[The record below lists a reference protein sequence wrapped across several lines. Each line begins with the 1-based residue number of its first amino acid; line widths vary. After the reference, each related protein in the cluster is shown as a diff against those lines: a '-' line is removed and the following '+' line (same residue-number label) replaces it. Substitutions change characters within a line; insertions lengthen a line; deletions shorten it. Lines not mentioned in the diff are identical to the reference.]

1 MPARPA
7 RARWLHPAQFGQHGT
22 QADSRRTVPRWQR
35 AAQHADTLRTAA
47 GRAVETAPSSG
58 PRRYINFDLIF
69 LLSWR
74 TMGTGRRR
82 GKRRRGRRRGRPPG
96 TTRGPTGSGVPA
108 AERRGGSFKLVMGQ
122 AWRGICG

>member
-7 RARWLHPAQFGQHGT
+7 RARWLHPAQYGQHGT

-74 TMGTGRRR
+74 TMGQGAAAESDGADGDADGRRAPR
-82 GKRRRGRRRGRPPG
+82 EGRLGAVCQPP
-96 TTRGPTGSGVPA
+96 SG
-108 AERRGGSFKLVMGQ
+108 GGARSS
-122 AWRGICG
+122 W